1 MLGVKLYICVICHV
15 KDFKFG
21 ELEAVKRCYP
31 QGFHGVDRYGR
42 PVYIERIGLVDL
54 NSLLQAT
61 SIDRYIKYHIT
72 EQEKTL
78 HLRYPAC
85 SLAAKK
91 HIASTTMVLDVNG
104 MVSVKVTFPFIVMN
118 ILRLCNIRTVM

>member
-1 MLGVKLYICVICHV
+1 M
-15 KDFKFG
+15 
-21 ELEAVKRCYP
+21 
-31 QGFHGVDRYGR
+31 DRYGR
-42 PVYIERIGLVDL
+42 PLYIERIGLVDL

-78 HLRYPAC
+78 KFRYPAC

-91 HIASTTMVLDVNG
+91 HIASTTSVLDVKG
-104 MVSVKVTFPFIVMN
+104 VVSDKITLLFVVIY
-118 ILRLCNIRTVM
+118 IWCLCKIRTIMCKYL